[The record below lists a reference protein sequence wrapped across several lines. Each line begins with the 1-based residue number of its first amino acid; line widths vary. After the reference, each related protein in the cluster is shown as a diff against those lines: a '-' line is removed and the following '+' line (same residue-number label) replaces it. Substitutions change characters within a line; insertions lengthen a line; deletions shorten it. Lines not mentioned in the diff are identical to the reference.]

1 MNQSILPRGLEMETQ
16 IDRRIALPPA
26 KYDVK
31 QTTVTRGSITYHQYL
46 VTESNGKIHKL
57 KGATTPLSVISKQ
70 PLIKWSADK
79 AAEDIGFAL
88 TARLQ
93 GAESKKIVLTEEW
106 IAGILEDA
114 RKAPDK
120 NKNAAADIGSQAHEY
135 IDQFIRGED
144 PDTIPEKIVHPI
156 EAWKE
161 WFAGSNLTIVAG
173 ETMVA
178 SLEYQFGGELDF
190 LARGE
195 EGEFV
200 IGDWKNTSG
209 VYNEHALQAGGA
221 YRQAFK
227 ETYGIDCSRA
237 VIVRFDKTEKHYGDY
252 NGQEAFAEWA
262 ETKNGTGF
270 VLRASKGKRPLI
282 YKTFPSVAV
291 IPGFKIIPD
300 RDKVGFEVKEVR
312 DLKMSLKGFLLA
324 KELKENIEDEHFCF

>member
-1 MNQSILPRGLEMETQ
+1 MNNQ

-26 KYDVK
+26 RYKIE
-31 QTTVTRGSITYHQYL
+31 QTTVTRGSVTYHQYL
-46 VTESNGKIHKL
+46 VTEDNGKTHKL
-57 KGATTPLSVISKQ
+57 KGATSPLGVIAKQ

-120 NKNAAADIGSQAHEY
+120 NKKDAADIGSMAHDY
-135 IDQFIRGED
+135 IDKFIRGEA
-144 PDTIPEKIVHPI
+144 PTELPEIIRPPI
-156 EAWKE
+156 EAWRE

-190 LARGE
+190 LAVGE
-195 EGEFV
+195 EMEFV
-200 IGDWKNTSG
+200 IGDWKSSNG
-209 VYNEHALQAGGA
+209 IYNEHALQAGGA

-237 VIVRFDKTEKHYGDY
+237 VIVRFDKTEKHYGDFG
-252 NGQEAFAEWA
+252 GQEAFAEWA

-270 VLRASKGKRPLI
+270 VLRLCKGKRPLI
-282 YKTFPSVAV
+282 YKTFPSVSA
-291 IPGFKIIPD
+291 IPGFKIIPE
-300 RDKVGFEVKEVR
+300 RDKVGFEVKEVM
-312 DLKMSLKGFLLA
+312 DLKKSLRGFLLA
-324 KELKENIEDEHFCF
+324 KDLKENIEDEHFCF